1 MSVPLDVIECACL
14 PESSLPALADLRH
27 EPGVLVSVREGRAWV
42 RWGPENSA
50 ILERLRPIAGVE
62 LYARSGGLWRRL
74 GHRLP
79 SFGVPDDDEEGV
91 PLSRMLIPLP
101 LRPEPIGI
109 ARFEPV
115 ALTLVPDDVPRPAS
129 ALECGVKALAEW
141 AEMAPSAWLGSLQAA
156 HSSDRVM
163 IRGRR
168 LPPLGEGRRFWGNAV
183 LVPLGL
189 RPEPDLP
196 ETALRAALGAGDE
209 ELLVL
214 TSDGFEIVPVAAVRP
229 LSRAGIRLA
238 AEGRAP

>member
-1 MSVPLDVIECACL
+1 MSAPLDRIECACL
-14 PESSLPALADLRH
+14 PESSLAALADLRH
-27 EPGVLVSVREGRAWV
+27 EPGVMVRVGEGRAWV
-42 RWGPENSA
+42 RWEPENSA

-156 HSSDRVM
+156 RSHDRLLV
-163 IRGRR
+163 RGSR
-168 LPPLGEGRRFWGNAV
+168 LPPLGVGSRFWGNTV
-183 LVPLGL
+183 LVPMGL

-196 ETALRAALGAGDE
+196 ETALRVALGAGDE
-209 ELLVL
+209 ELLML
-214 TSDGFEIVPVAAVRP
+214 TTKGFEIMPVVAFRP

-238 AEGRAP
+238 AEGCAP